1 VLGLLGCHIGQ
12 YQAWRLVM
20 PAHVTDHAAMKNT
33 QEPPFGTPEYEML
46 GLERIVSTAGE
57 SHEGVS
63 AFLTATVTFAGDG
76 DMVQEAEVFQR
87 AADYFKAHPEL
98 RVTAANWTTFTD
110 DDEGERYA
118 LVLSV
123 VPPAWLNPDDVRRI
137 YPKAKQ

>member
-1 VLGLLGCHIGQ
+1 VLGRLGCHIGR

-20 PAHVTDHAAMKNT
+20 LAHVTDHAAMKNK
-33 QEPPFGTPEYEML
+33 QDPPFGTPEYEML

-98 RVTAANWTTFTD
+98 KVTAANWTTFTD

>member
-1 VLGLLGCHIGQ
+1 
-12 YQAWRLVM
+12 
-20 PAHVTDHAAMKNT
+20 MKNT
-33 QEPPFGTPEYEML
+33 QEPPFGTPGYEML

-57 SHEGVS
+57 GHEGVT

-98 RVTAANWTTFTD
+98 KVTAANWTTFTGD
-110 DDEGERYA
+110 DGDERFA

-123 VPPAWLNPDDVRRI
+123 VPPAWLSTDDARRI
-137 YPKAKQ
+137 YPKAEQ

>member
-1 VLGLLGCHIGQ
+1 
-12 YQAWRLVM
+12 M
-20 PAHVTDHAAMKNT
+20 PAQVADHAAMKNT

-46 GLERIVSTAGE
+46 GLERVVSTAGE
-57 SHEGVS
+57 GREGIS

-87 AADYFKAHPEL
+87 AAGYFKAHPEL
-98 RVTAANWTTFTD
+98 RVTAANWTTFAD
-110 DDEGERYA
+110 DDEGVRYA

-123 VPPAWLNPDDVRRI
+123 VPPAWLNPDDARRI

>member
-1 VLGLLGCHIGQ
+1 
-12 YQAWRLVM
+12 
-20 PAHVTDHAAMKNT
+20 MKST

-46 GLERIVSTAGE
+46 GLERVVSTAGE
-57 SHEGVS
+57 GHEGVS

-87 AADYFKAHPEL
+87 AADYFRTHPEL
-98 RVTAANWTTFTD
+98 KVTAANWTTFTS

-123 VPPAWLNPDDVRRI
+123 VPPAWLNPDDARRI
-137 YPKAKQ
+137 YPKARQ